1 MPFYSQLRQLPCPRH
16 VMTIPTH
23 LLLSHLLL
31 LAQNLSS
38 SKQMLSKL
46 HDGYTHSSV
55 VKGLTCKRGCD
66 IAVACTLLLNKAHP
80 GSFIDFQLFLTL
92 ILCPL
97 SPSPPSPLSLP
108 LSLSFPLPSH
118 TRYSDHEHLRKQLT
132 LSAISWSIPPP
143 LASTLWRRVP
153 TRSLV
158 NFDNLGHGCPM
169 AKSSLHCLTLPNKV
183 GVVGK
188 S

>member
-46 HDGYTHSSV
+46 LDGYTHSSV

-97 SPSPPSPLSLP
+97 SPSPPSLSLF
-108 LSLSFPLPSH
+108 LFRFL
-118 TRYSDHEHLRKQLT
+118 LT
-132 LSAISWSIPPP
+132 LGILTANTSRSNWPCEPSPGVYPLLSHQPYGGVCPPV
-143 LASTLWRRVP
+143 LKWTSTTWVTDAQWQRVP
-153 TRSLV
+153 FIV
-158 NFDNLGHGCPM
+158 
-169 AKSSLHCLTLPNKV
+169 
-183 GVVGK
+183 
-188 S
+188 